1 MTVRCCP
8 SCATGVLRS
17 DSSGEWGCACGFRS
31 WSPDAVPCDR
41 CGASADWVTGGGAAG
56 EFYSCAG
63 CRAAFD
69 AEPDNAGIVWTWI
82 GRTPEPPLVLGDAA
96 EGVAG
101 APGWVVVLL
110 VVGAV
115 AVAVYVAA
123 GLVS

>member
-1 MTVRCCP
+1 
-8 SCATGVLRS
+8 
-17 DSSGEWGCACGFRS
+17 
-31 WSPDAVPCDR
+31 VPCDR

-56 EFYSCAG
+56 AFYSCAG

-69 AEPDNAGIVWTWI
+69 AAPDNAGIVWTWI